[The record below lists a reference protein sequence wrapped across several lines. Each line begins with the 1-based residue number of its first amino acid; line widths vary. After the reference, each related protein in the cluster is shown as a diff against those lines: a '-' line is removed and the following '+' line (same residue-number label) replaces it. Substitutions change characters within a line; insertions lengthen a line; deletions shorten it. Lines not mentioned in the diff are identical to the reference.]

1 MRIPTM
7 SKDKL
12 MNTIRNFV
20 TLTQQ
25 VQTELGRID
34 PGLRDEVKHEREAAV
49 WAKHGENLSAM
60 LRTIRQGRDEFQAR
74 RAKESDPATA
84 LIRKAWQRADDF
96 KPGMAMIA
104 DAFEHMEA
112 QNILD
117 FASEFNHPA
126 MTLKALNVIRGRDLA
141 PDEKKTLGG
150 KIEALSGAFVDRAAV
165 RECAGM
171 ELECLKAELEHMRAF
186 STDSAGKL
194 TIGHE
199 MAALEK
205 LATQ

>member
-1 MRIPTM
+1 M

-34 PGLRDEVKHEREAAV
+34 PGLRDEVKKEREGAV
-49 WAKHGENLSAM
+49 WAKHGESLSAL
-60 LRTIRQGRDEFQAR
+60 LRNIRQGRDEFQAR

-84 LIRKAWQRADDF
+84 LLRKAWQRADDF
-96 KPGMAMIA
+96 KPGMAVVA

-112 QNILD
+112 QNLID
-117 FASEFNHPA
+117 FATEFNHPA

-141 PDEKKTLGG
+141 PEEKMTLGQ
-150 KIEALSGAFVDRAAV
+150 KIEEMAGAFVDKRAV
-165 RECAGM
+165 KECAEL
-171 ELECLKAELEHMRAF
+171 ELECLRAEFTHMQAF
-186 STDSAGKL
+186 GADAHEKL
-194 TIGHE
+194 NLGHE
-199 MAALEK
+199 MESLERLAA
-205 LATQ
+205 